1 MYVLTEKLIRL
12 GKLLLGYGN
21 VKLAQGHLDESF
33 MMHQRCLAQYKSSI
47 GNNHHRTGDGCVK
60 VSDHY
65 VRLLQYDTAL

>member
-1 MYVLTEKLIRL
+1 MNRIST

-21 VKLAQGHLDESF
+21 VEAAQGHMDKSF
-33 MMHQRCLAQYKSSI
+33 DLHQRCLLHYKSTV

-65 VRLLQYDTAL
+65 VRLLKYDTAL